1 MNMMSIATFVVSCA
15 LLVLTFKGALGLT
28 GSIAMAV
35 VLSSLAVAQWGAAR
49 QGMLAALDTGS
60 PALKRLGKFAL
71 LMVVYLL
78 AALIT
83 VPLIAA
89 ELYGLLGASE
99 DQSRRFDE
107 EQTRLRSRARDLAV
121 AYGSLGTTLQDFQQ
135 HAARM
140 NDLEVKTG
148 GSCLSTRGHGIGEIQ
163 RFRNAEERRA
173 SALLVQARAPL
184 DAAAQA
190 AKVIDGL
197 KIDDAMPVPA
207 VSRLMGGHVDEL
219 NRLRTLPILV
229 QLRDFVSS
237 ADKAGT
243 EILIPKIQGG
253 GPPDLFACVD
263 SARTQML
270 RAVLT
275 GVQRVES
282 LSALEPVVLLDAS
295 DTRDISKAALVRAW
309 SGLLE
314 LTPGF
319 DKAKLIE
326 PAMAKRYGLGKE
338 YTLNGNRINFI
349 VAWSMEVA
357 LLALIGLGLAARQRN
372 GRPADEQFGAKV
384 AQALSRQVLDAVS
397 TQPNPLGRSAAAFK
411 EALAQ
416 AKGADEVEVL
426 SSTPPN
432 FETQWAVRLAL
443 LSKYLVP
450 QTGKSLLVIP
460 MLDRAAIRAV
470 HEAVLA
476 RLATVWAEGLSTA
489 DIRANPM
496 LARGWT
502 AMTGSDLHES
512 MSFGVY
518 EVKNPQLHRLLLTC

>member
-1 MNMMSIATFVVSCA
+1 MNMMSITTFVVSCA

-49 QGMLAALDTGS
+49 QGMLAALDNGS
-60 PALKRLGKFAL
+60 RATTRLAKFAL
-71 LMVVYLL
+71 LMAVYLL
-78 AALIT
+78 AAFIT
-83 VPLIAA
+83 VPLIAG
-89 ELYGLLGASE
+89 ELYGLLGAS
-99 DQSRRFDE
+99 DGQTRRFDE
-107 EQTRLRSRARDLAV
+107 EQARLRSRARDLAV
-121 AYGSLGTTLQDFQQ
+121 AYGSLGTTLMDFQE

-140 NDLEVKTG
+140 NEIEIKTG
-148 GSCLSTRGHGIGEIQ
+148 GSCLSTRGHGVGEIQ
-163 RFRNAEERRA
+163 RFRQAEERRA
-173 SALLVQARAPL
+173 SALLAQARAPL

-190 AKVIDGL
+190 AKTIDGL
-197 KIDDAMPVPA
+197 KIDAAKPVPE

-219 NRLRTLPILV
+219 NRLRNSPILA

-243 EILIPKIQGG
+243 EILIPKAQG

-275 GVQRVES
+275 GAQRIES
-282 LSALEPVVLLDAS
+282 LAALEPVVLLDAS
-295 DTRDISKAALVRAW
+295 DAREIAKSSLVRGW

-314 LTPGF
+314 FVGF

-349 VAWSMEVA
+349 MAWSMEVA
-357 LLALIGLGLAARQRN
+357 LLVLIGLALAARQKN
-372 GRPADEQFGAKV
+372 GQPKDDQFGAKV
-384 AQALSRQVLDAVS
+384 AQALSRRALEAVS
-397 TQPNPLGRSAAAFK
+397 TQPNRLGRGAAAFK
-411 EALAQ
+411 DALAQ
-416 AKGADEVEVL
+416 AKGADEIEVL
-426 SSTPPN
+426 SSPPPN